1 MKQDAYPTAL
11 WLDES
16 GVVEEKS
23 QRAGLTGGA
32 LDGNTLRNVTITS
45 TEPCYGGIRI
55 VGGEYTIDNLTTMLD
70 GSGGDDFGGKGTGL
84 VCAGTAKVTVNNYTA
99 NHRGVIRNAVVV
111 TDQAEAVFH
120 NANITCCGG
129 TPEELEQANREV
141 RGLPHVPWVLGLT
154 GNNRATNLLSQG
166 KVQYIDSTIRAE
178 GWGALST
185 DGPSAPER
193 YGEYSITL
201 QTENCDV
208 EVFGPSGYGSYAIG
222 AGHNVFR
229 STRFRVPDYALIV
242 ANEFASAEFLNKS
255 QVESRRFGVMWHQ
268 NQGGVLKIEDSAF
281 HTGMATFLAKACY
294 PRIEVTR
301 SRLISD
307 NGIILQLMD
316 MDDPGIGKDSVDVDT
331 GIAEKVPGH
340 CVSAPNYH
348 DVVMFNKIEMKDYCT
363 DLQASFSHMELNGD
377 FYNGITGPASV
388 GTVFE
393 GDAPDMSAPPPE
405 DAAIPQDGSDFV
417 PPMPEMKPSSLYPIN
432 LVLHFADTRY
442 TGALSATSTHH
453 RIRHITPDNNYE
465 LGMVE
470 NTLCPAVNNG
480 VLASFDENSSWTV
493 TKTCYLTALTLA
505 PGAVVQPVSGKS
517 LIMLVDGTETE
528 IQPGHYQG
536 NIEMKLI
543 ERKAEIKWH

>member
-16 GVVEEKS
+16 GIVEGQS
-23 QRAGLTGGA
+23 QRTGITGGS
-32 LDGNTLRNVTITS
+32 LDGHTLRDMTITS
-45 TEPCYGGIRI
+45 ETPCYGGIRI
-55 VGGEYTIDNLTTMLD
+55 VGGEYTVDNLTVELD

-99 NHRGVIRNAVVV
+99 NNRGVIRNAVVV
-111 TDQAEAVFH
+111 ADQAEAVFR
-120 NANITCCGG
+120 NANITCYGG
-129 TPEELEQANREV
+129 TSEELEQAKREV

-154 GNNRATNLLSQG
+154 GNNRATNLLGRG
-166 KVQYIDSTIRAE
+166 KVRYIDSTIRAE

-185 DGPSAPER
+185 DGPAAPER

-201 QTENCDV
+201 ETENCDV

-222 AGHNVFR
+222 AGHNIFR
-229 STRFRVPDYALIV
+229 NTRFRVPDYALIV
-242 ANEFASAEFLNKS
+242 ANEFASADFLSKS
-255 QVESRRFGVMWHQ
+255 QVDSRRFGVMWHQ
-268 NQGGVLKIEDSAF
+268 NQGGVLKIEDSTF
-281 HTGMATFLAKACY
+281 HTGMATFLVKACY

-316 MDDPGIGKDSVDVDT
+316 LDDPGIGKDSVDVDT
-331 GIAEKVPGH
+331 SIAETVSNH

-348 DVVMFNKIEMKDYCT
+348 DVVMFNRIKMQNYCT
-363 DLQASFSHMELNGD
+363 DLQASFSHMELSGD

-393 GDAPDMSAPPPE
+393 GDMPDMSAPPPE
-405 DAAIPQDGSDFV
+405 NADIPQASGDFI

-432 LVLHFADTRY
+432 LVLNFVDTRY
-442 TGALSATSTHH
+442 TGALSATSTRH
-453 RIRHITPDNNYE
+453 RTSHITPENNYE

-480 VLASFDENSSWTV
+480 VLASFDESSSWTV

-505 PGAVVQPVSGKS
+505 PGAVVQPTSGKS
-517 LIMLVDGTETE
+517 LIMLINGTETD

-536 NIEMKLI
+536 NIEMKLS
-543 ERKAEIKWH
+543 